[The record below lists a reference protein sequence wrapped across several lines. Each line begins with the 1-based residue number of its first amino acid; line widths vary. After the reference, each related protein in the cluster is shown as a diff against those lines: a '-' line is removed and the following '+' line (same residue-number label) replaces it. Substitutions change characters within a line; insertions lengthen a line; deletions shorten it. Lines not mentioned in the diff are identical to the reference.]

1 LIPHMS
7 FPIGGI
13 SLSPAVFAL
22 SVLGVTN
29 LTFPDHV
36 TSTVLKLEV
45 QLSALK

>member
-1 LIPHMS
+1 MS

-36 TSTVLKLEV
+36 TSSVTWPFD
-45 QLSALK
+45 SPYAISYW